1 VQTTLAVPG
10 PTPDM
15 LALDQDGTF
24 VVARGDALL
33 RVDPG
38 TGATATL
45 VALPG
50 LRGVD
55 IDQDTGN
62 YLTGTMTTLL
72 RVDRSTLAITTI
84 TAPLTDVRCLA
95 FEPRTGATLVG
106 QLSWLSRVTRAGV
119 VSTVGPPVAASEAV
133 RVDGET
139 GNILGGTGNQ
149 VSLLTPSGALV
160 TTRVVLTAFMVT
172 TCVEFYGSRKVSG
185 SGAATPGSSY
195 TIRFAFPSSP
205 GAAYLAVM
213 STGLRPGLPLPDS
226 SGRVIN
232 LDFTSPLFGLS
243 LGGIP
248 GITTGFTGTLSPS
261 GTASGT
267 IAIPPGFPSGL
278 RLFVSA
284 VAVNGAFPSG
294 LETANTWAFTINP

>member
-1 VQTTLAVPG
+1 
-10 PTPDM
+10 
-15 LALDQDGTF
+15 
-24 VVARGDALL
+24 
-33 RVDPG
+33 
-38 TGATATL
+38 
-45 VALPG
+45 
-50 LRGVD
+50 
-55 IDQDTGN
+55 
-62 YLTGTMTTLL
+62 
-72 RVDRSTLAITTI
+72 
-84 TAPLTDVRCLA
+84 
-95 FEPRTGATLVG
+95 
-106 QLSWLSRVTRAGV
+106 
-119 VSTVGPPVAASEAV
+119 
-133 RVDGET
+133 
-139 GNILGGTGNQ
+139 
-149 VSLLTPSGALV
+149 
-160 TTRVVLTAFMVT
+160 MVT